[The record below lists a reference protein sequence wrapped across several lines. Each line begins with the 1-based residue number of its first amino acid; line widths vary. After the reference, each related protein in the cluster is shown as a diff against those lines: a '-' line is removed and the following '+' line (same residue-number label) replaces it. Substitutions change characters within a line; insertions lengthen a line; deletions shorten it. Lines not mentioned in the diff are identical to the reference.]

1 MSNLKYNIQS
11 RMDLK
16 ERVRERIK
24 TYNLNVVRW
33 KSARVFNIRSLINEI
48 KYLVKN
54 YINQTDDKDVESF
67 QIERKDGRYKLNDK

>member
-1 MSNLKYNIQS
+1 
-11 RMDLK
+11 MDLK

-54 YINQTDDKDVESF
+54 YINQTGDKDVESF

>member
-33 KSARVFNIRSLINEI
+33 KSARVFNIRSLVNEI
-48 KYLVKN
+48 KELVKI
-54 YINQTDDKDVESF
+54 YINQTSDKDIESF
-67 QIERKDGRYKLNDK
+67 QIEKKDGRYKLNDK

>member
-1 MSNLKYNIQS
+1 MSNQKYNIQS

-54 YINQTDDKDVESF
+54 YINQTGDKDVESF
-67 QIERKDGRYKLNDK
+67 QIERKDGRYRLNDK

>member
-1 MSNLKYNIQS
+1 MSNQKYNIQS

-24 TYNLNVVRW
+24 AYNLNVAHW
-33 KSARVFNIRSLINEI
+33 KSARLFNIRSLVNEI
-48 KYLVKN
+48 KALVEI
-54 YINQTDDKDVESF
+54 YIDQTNDKDVESF

>member
-1 MSNLKYNIQS
+1 MSNQKYNIQS

-24 TYNLNVVRW
+24 TYNLNVAYW
-33 KSARVFNIRSLINEI
+33 KSARLFNIRSLINEI
-48 KYLVKN
+48 KELVKI
-54 YINQTDDKDVESF
+54 YINQTNDKDIESF